1 MCWTCFKFT
10 YRPCEFSQ
18 AQASASLGSSM
29 DGQLNRIRESEEE
42 RERFLIAHNSCAL
55 IVCVSSYCVSKTDPM
70 TKKTFYRPEGY
81 PVQQGEMQPDLSN
94 YLFFVQMFHIGL
106 RLKQGDQENEPAFV
120 FDFVFRREL

>member
-1 MCWTCFKFT
+1 MILISQGNSTGNNPTSLLSLFVSEQADMCWTCFKFT

-29 DGQLNRIRESEEE
+29 DGQLNRIREREEQ

-81 PVQQGEMQPDLSN
+81 PV
-94 YLFFVQMFHIGL
+94 
-106 RLKQGDQENEPAFV
+106 
-120 FDFVFRREL
+120 